1 MDYIL
6 FNQEEFESSIDQ
18 LNREYAALQDIYDE
32 LLYHVMT
39 QSDKIDDFKYVLI
52 SIKEE
57 IQNIQEKIYSLKVKA
72 ESIRDAYLNVE
83 EINLRMIEDL
93 SSAKDIMNGGNDNS
107 GMKLYNQYRVVSDNS
122 SYVVNSNY
130 DFEDWLV
137 DWLNT
142 SGNRM

>member
-83 EINLRMIEDL
+83 EINLRMVEDL

>member
-83 EINLRMIEDL
+83 EINLRMVEDL
-93 SSAKDIMNGGNDNS
+93 SSAKDIMNGGNGNS